1 MSAPETPGPTDPEPR
16 KGLDLGSALL
26 VLVGVV
32 LLLPGLCA
40 VISAI
45 NMALMMW
52 LEPTAIVPLG
62 LLWAFCI
69 LVSYG
74 GLRLIVRS
82 SRSSRGSRG

>member
-1 MSAPETPGPTDPEPR
+1 MTLPQTPGPTEPAPR
-16 KGLDLGSALL
+16 KRPDFGSALL

-40 VISAI
+40 VISFS
-45 NMALMMW
+45 NMAPTVW
-52 LEPTAIVPLG
+52 RDATAIEPLR

-74 GLRLIVRS
+74 GLRLIA
-82 SRSSRGSRG
+82 RSSRGSRG

>member
-1 MSAPETPGPTDPEPR
+1 MSLPTPSPLPEPEPYKR
-16 KGLDLGSALL
+16 PDFGSALL
-26 VLVGVV
+26 ILVGVV

-40 VISAI
+40 IFSAFT
-45 NMALMMW
+45 MGPMVW
-52 LEPTAIVPLG
+52 RDSAIVPLG

-82 SRSSRGSRG
+82 SRGSRG

>member
-1 MSAPETPGPTDPEPR
+1 
-16 KGLDLGSALL
+16 LGSALL
-26 VLVGVV
+26 VLVGVA

-45 NMALMMW
+45 NIAPMMW
-52 LEPTAIVPLG
+52 REPSAIVPLG

-74 GLRLIVRS
+74 GLRLIARS
-82 SRSSRGSRG
+82 ARGSRG

>member
-1 MSAPETPGPTDPEPR
+1 MTLPETPGPTEPEPR

-45 NMALMMW
+45 NIAPMMW
-52 LEPTAIVPLG
+52 RDPTAIVPLG
-62 LLWAFCI
+62 LLWAFCF

-74 GLRLIVRS
+74 GLKLIA
-82 SRSSRGSRG
+82 RSSRGSRG